1 MERSRVCKS
10 VSIAA
15 KSGGSTSKERNPLK
29 GTGVEDNSEN
39 ESYQVGK
46 ARASFDTVHD
56 WHAKVSKDDTVPH
69 STLICLFYL
78 RKSFFPVDAEVSLKV
93 SVDAQRVQDST
104 HRGDAKLLVV
114 DHQDSVV

>member
-1 MERSRVCKS
+1 MSSYSNDDRFLVLVLEICSDLGSRLYAVHHGHAEVC
-10 VSIAA
+10 
-15 KSGGSTSKERNPLK
+15 
-29 GTGVEDNSEN
+29 
-39 ESYQVGK
+39 
-46 ARASFDTVHD
+46 
-56 WHAKVSKDDTVPH
+56 KDDTVPH
-69 STLICLFYL
+69 SILIGLFDL